1 MLICAKIIL
10 IHINEV
16 TVLTKSIQIALD
28 GPAAAGK
35 STIAKIVAEQLG
47 YVYID
52 TGAMYRAITLKAL
65 NEGINLASNEEAG
78 RLLEETEID
87 LQPSENGQLVFLD
100 GKNVTED
107 IRSQHVTKAV
117 SEMAS
122 HESVR
127 LRMVDLQHQLAIGR
141 GVVMDGRDIGT
152 HVLPDA
158 ALKVYMSASVE
169 ERARRRYEEN
179 KKWGIETPLEE
190 LQKEIA
196 ERDKTDSERTV
207 SPLRQA
213 EDAVYLDTT
222 SLTIE
227 EAAVEIMNLAE
238 ERLK

>member
-1 MLICAKIIL
+1 M
-10 IHINEV
+10 
-16 TVLTKSIQIALD
+16 TKSIQIALD

-47 YVYID
+47 YIYID

-65 NEGINLASNEEAG
+65 NAGIDLTDGEQAG
-78 RLLEETEID
+78 HLLKETQID

-100 GKNVTED
+100 GINVTED
-107 IRSQHVTKAV
+107 IRSQNVTQSV
-117 SEMAS
+117 SQMAS

-127 LRMVDLQHQLAIGR
+127 VQMVKLQQLLSSGR

-152 HVLPDA
+152 QVLPNA
-158 ALKVYMSASVE
+158 ELKVFMSATVE

-179 KKWGIETPLEE
+179 RKRGIDTPLAD
-190 LQKEIA
+190 LQEEIA
-196 ERDKTDSERTV
+196 ARDKMDSEREV

-213 EDAVYLDTT
+213 EDALFLDTT
-222 SLTIE
+222 NLKIS
-227 EAAVEIMNLAE
+227 EAASKILLLAE